1 MQARRKMQ
9 KILIPVDGSEYA
21 LRAVEYA
28 SAIVK
33 GGTSAELHLLNV
45 QEHLDGRVQ
54 AYLPLE
60 KIKALEAAAAE
71 RGLHAAR
78 QILDDGDIPY
88 VASFRTVPVAKT
100 IVDYVQEQ
108 KCDSIV
114 MGTHGRGALGNLI
127 LGSVMN
133 KVIHLA
139 HVPVT
144 LIK

>member
-1 MQARRKMQ
+1 MQ

-21 LRAVEYA
+21 LRAVQHA
-28 SAIVK
+28 SALVK
-33 GGTSAELHLLNV
+33 GGTTAELHLLNV
-45 QEHLDGRVQ
+45 QEHLDGKVQ
-54 AYLPLE
+54 AYLSLE
-60 KIKALEAAAAE
+60 KIKAIEAAAAE
-71 RGLHAAR
+71 RVLQPAR
-78 QILDDGDIPY
+78 QILDDGDVPY
-88 VASFRTVPVAKT
+88 IVSIRTGPIAKS
-100 IVDYVQEQ
+100 IIDYVQEQ

-133 KVIHLA
+133 KVIHLV